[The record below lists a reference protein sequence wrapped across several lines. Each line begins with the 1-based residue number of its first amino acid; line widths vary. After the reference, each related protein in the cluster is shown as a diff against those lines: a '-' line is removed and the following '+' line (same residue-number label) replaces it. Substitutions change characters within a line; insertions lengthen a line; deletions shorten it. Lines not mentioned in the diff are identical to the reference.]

1 MNQLSMTFDYTALP
15 SDVRNVALTRRDAI
29 KTLERRTSESLIEI
43 GRHLIAVKD
52 ALPHGQFG
60 VWLEAEFGWSQDTA
74 SNFMRVAR
82 VFGQN
87 PKISEFQS
95 SALYALAS
103 GTVPDD
109 IREQFIEQAER
120 GEPVTHKQ
128 VQAALTEHKAA
139 VTPSPVSPTHEAT
152 TVYHCGDCGE
162 QLPSPAWHCPGC
174 HSHWPMVQRFC
185 LNCVPASNDAPTVT
199 VLPPTDPDVAM
210 PHVLESEIDRI
221 NAAGEITKKLMAA
234 TVAMRIAIEIL
245 ERPNPGTLEQ
255 WAADFPNLS
264 DAMNR
269 VMDSAGILV
278 GKCRSAMPASGSIR
292 RVV

>member
-15 SDVRNVALTRRDAI
+15 SDVRNIALTRRDAI

-43 GRHLIAVKD
+43 GKHLIAVKD
-52 ALPHGQFG
+52 AMPGRFEE
-60 VWLEAEFGWSQDTA
+60 WITAEFGWSRGTVYKFIQVANTFGPNVK
-74 SNFMRVAR
+74 NFDIA
-82 VFGQN
+82 
-87 PKISEFQS
+87 P

-103 GTVPDD
+103 GNVPEE
-109 IREQFIEQAER
+109 IREQFIKQAEA

-128 VQAALTEHKAA
+128 VQSSLTEYRAA
-139 VTPSPVSPTHEAT
+139 MNPNAGLPKPDDL
-152 TVYHCGDCGE
+152 TVYHCGECGE
-162 QLPSPAWHCPGC
+162 QMPSPCWHCPGC
-174 HSHWPMVQRFC
+174 HAHWPMAQRFC
-185 LNCVPASNDAPTVT
+185 LNCVPASNDAPPVT
-199 VLPPTDPDVAM
+199 VVPPSEPTVSLPP
-210 PHVLESEIDRI
+210 VLESEIDRI

-245 ERPNPGTLEQ
+245 ERPEPDTLQ
-255 WAADFPNLS
+255 AWATTFPNLS

-278 GKCRSAMPASGSIR
+278 SKCRSAMPPNGSIR

>member
-15 SDVRNVALTRRDAI
+15 SDVRNIALTRRDAI

-43 GRHLIAVKD
+43 GKHLIAVKD

-60 VWLEAEFGWSQDTA
+60 PWLEAEFGWSQDTA
-74 SNFMRVAR
+74 GRFMSVAR
-82 VFGQN
+82 AFRDIPQ
-87 PKISEFQS
+87 IAEFQS

-103 GTVPDD
+103 GNVPEE
-109 IREQFIEQAER
+109 IREQFIKQAEA

-128 VQAALTEHKAA
+128 VQSSLTEYRAA
-139 VTPSPVSPTHEAT
+139 MNPNAGLPKPDDL
-152 TVYHCGDCGE
+152 TVYHCGECGE
-162 QLPSPAWHCPGC
+162 QMPSPCWHCPGC
-174 HSHWPMVQRFC
+174 HAHWPMAQRFC
-185 LNCVPASNDAPTVT
+185 LNCVPASNDTPPVTVVPPSEPTVS
-199 VLPPTDPDVAM
+199 LPP
-210 PHVLESEIDRI
+210 VLESEIDRI

-245 ERPNPGTLEQ
+245 ERPEPDTLQ
-255 WAADFPNLS
+255 AWATTFPNLS

-278 GKCRSAMPASGSIR
+278 SKCRSAMPANGSIR